1 MRLTYEAID
10 ETGKDVADEIEA
22 ISAADASETLAG
34 LGLTVTTITEARPA
48 RVRTNA
54 SHTVRGQPRRLK
66 NLSLL
71 ARQLAVLIRT
81 GTPLADALGAI
92 ARQLPEGPWRNVVS
106 DVHAQVEGGSTLSE
120 AMRRYPACFN
130 DICTSLVAA
139 GESSG
144 KLEALLD
151 RLALLTRQ
159 QLKVQRTLMSA
170 MIYPL
175 LLLVVGIVV
184 VAVMI
189 VFVLPRFSDLFET
202 LDAPLPPSTQF
213 LMMTA
218 EFLRGRWWMILIALA
233 AMVVATK
240 FTFSRP
246 AGRRGLDCALVRL
259 PGCGHV
265 VRSLLTARFA
275 RVLGVLLDSRV
286 PLLEALDLVRVS
298 TGNILYTDLI
308 GQAHEAVVRGE
319 SLSAVLATSP
329 LISPYVAEA
338 IRHGEQSGQISPV
351 LLEMAEFMDEENES
365 LVTTMA
371 RLAEPIMLMVLG
383 VIVAFI
389 AISIFLPLFDLT
401 SLAGGGL

>member
-1 MRLTYEAID
+1 MKLTYEAID

-22 ISAADASETLAG
+22 ISAADATETLRG
-34 LGLTVTTITEARPA
+34 LGLTVTTISEVRRARIA
-48 RVRTNA
+48 TDSA
-54 SHTVRGQPRRLK
+54 HTVRGQPRRLK
-66 NLSLL
+66 NLMLM

-106 DVHAQVEGGSTLSE
+106 DVHEQVEGGSTLSE

-144 KLEALLD
+144 RLEALLD
-151 RLALLTRQ
+151 RLAQLTRQ

-175 LLLVVGIVV
+175 LLMIVGLGVV
-184 VAVMI
+184 VAMV
-189 VFVLPRFSDLFET
+189 VFVLPRFSDLFAS
-202 LDAPLPPSTQF
+202 LDAPLPPSTAI
-213 LMMTA
+213 LMA
-218 EFLRGRWWMILIALA
+218 AADFLRGRWWMILIALVA
-233 AMVVATK
+233 VAIATK
-240 FTFSRP
+240 IAFSRP
-246 AGRRGLDCALVRL
+246 AGRRGLDRALVRM

-275 RVLGVLLDSRV
+275 RVLGVLLESRV
-286 PLLEALDLVRVS
+286 PLLEALELVRQS
-298 TGNILYTDLI
+298 TGNILYADLL
-308 GQAHEAVVRGE
+308 GRAQEAVVRGE
-319 SLSAVLATSP
+319 SLSAVLATST
-329 LISPYVAEA
+329 LISPYVSEA

-365 LVTTMA
+365 LVSTLA
-371 RLAEPIMLMVLG
+371 RLVEPIMLIVLG
-383 VIVAFI
+383 GIVGVI

-401 SLAGGGL
+401 SLAGGGV

>member
-1 MRLTYEAID
+1 MRLTYEAVD
-10 ETGKDVADEIEA
+10 ETGKDVTDEIEA
-22 ISAADASETLAG
+22 ISAADATETLAG
-34 LGLTVTTITEARPA
+34 LGLTVTTISEARRAPA
-48 RVRTNA
+48 ATNA
-54 SHTVRGQPRRLK
+54 SRTVRGQPRRLK
-66 NLSLL
+66 NLALL
-71 ARQLAVLIRT
+71 ARQLGVLIRT

-92 ARQLPEGPWRNVVS
+92 VRQLPDGPWRNVVS
-106 DVHAQVEGGSTLSE
+106 DVHAQVEGGSTLSD

-144 KLEALLD
+144 QLDVLLD
-151 RLALLTRQ
+151 RLSLLTRQ
-159 QLKVQRTLMSA
+159 QIKVQRTLMSA

-175 LLLVVGIVV
+175 LLMVVGIAV

-189 VFVLPRFSDLFET
+189 VFVLPRFSDLFAT
-202 LDAPLPPSTQF
+202 LDAPLPPSTEL
-213 LMMTA
+213 LMMAA
-218 EFLRGRWWMILIALA
+218 EFLRGRWWMILIALV
-233 AMVVATK
+233 AMAVATK
-240 FTFSRP
+240 FALSRP
-246 AGRRGLDCALVRL
+246 AGRRGLDRALVQL

-286 PLLEALDLVRVS
+286 PLLEALELVRVS
-298 TGNILYTDLI
+298 TGNVLYTDLL

-329 LISPYVAEA
+329 LISPYVSEA
-338 IRHGEQSGQISPV
+338 LRHGEQSGQMSPV

-365 LVTTMA
+365 LVSTMA
-371 RLAEPIMLMVLG
+371 RLVEPIMLLVLG
-383 VIVAFI
+383 GVVAMI

-401 SLAGGGL
+401 SLAGGGA

>member
-1 MRLTYEAID
+1 MRLTYEAVD

-22 ISAADASETLAG
+22 ISAADATETLAG
-34 LGLTVTTITEARPA
+34 LGLTVTTISETRRAPVA
-48 RVRTNA
+48 TNT

-66 NLSLL
+66 NLALM

-92 ARQLPEGPWRNVVS
+92 VRQLPDGPWRNVVS
-106 DVHAQVEGGSTLSE
+106 DVHAQVEGGSTLSD

-130 DICTSLVAA
+130 DISTSLVAA

-144 KLEALLD
+144 QLESLLD
-151 RLALLTRQ
+151 RLSLLTRQ

-175 LLLVVGIVV
+175 LLMGVGIVV

-189 VFVLPRFSDLFET
+189 VFVLPRFEDLFST
-202 LDAPLPPSTQF
+202 LDAPLPPSTEF
-213 LMMTA
+213 LMAVA
-218 EFLRGRWWMILIALA
+218 EFVRGRWWMIILALV
-233 AMVVATK
+233 AMAVATK
-240 FTFSRP
+240 FTLSRP

-286 PLLEALDLVRVS
+286 PLLEALELVRVS
-298 TGNILYTDLI
+298 TGNILYTDLL

-329 LISPYVAEA
+329 LISPYVSEA
-338 IRHGEQSGQISPV
+338 LRHGEQSGQMSPV

-365 LVTTMA
+365 LVSTMA
-371 RLAEPIMLMVLG
+371 RLVEPIMLLVLG
-383 VIVAFI
+383 GVVAMI

-401 SLAGGGL
+401 SLAGGGA

>member
-10 ETGKDVADEIEA
+10 ETGMDVADEIEA
-22 ISAADASETLAG
+22 LSTADATETLQG
-34 LGLTVTTITEARPA
+34 LGLTVTTISEVRRA
-48 RVRTNA
+48 RVATHSA
-54 SHTVRGQPRRLK
+54 HTVRGQARRLK
-66 NLSLL
+66 NLALL

-92 ARQLPEGPWRNVVS
+92 VRQLPDGPWRNVVA
-106 DVHAQVEGGSTLSE
+106 DVHTQVEGGGTLSE

-144 KLEALLD
+144 QLEALLD
-151 RLALLTRQ
+151 RLSLMTRQ
-159 QLKVQRTLMSA
+159 QLKVQRTLASA

-175 LLLVVGIVV
+175 LLLTVGIAV
-184 VAVMI
+184 VAVMV
-189 VFVLPRFSDLFET
+189 VFVLPRFADLFTT
-202 LDAPLPPSTQF
+202 LDAPLPPSTEL
-213 LMMTA
+213 LMVAA
-218 EFLRGRWWMILIALA
+218 EFLRGRWWMILIALVA
-233 AMVVATK
+233 AAVATK

-246 AGRRGLDCALVRL
+246 AGRRGLDRALVGL

-286 PLLEALDLVRVS
+286 PLLEALELVRRS
-298 TGNILYTDLI
+298 TGNSLYTDLL
-308 GQAHEAVVRGE
+308 GRAHEAVVRGE
-319 SLSAVLATSP
+319 SLSGVLATST
-329 LISPYVAEA
+329 LINPYVSEA

-365 LVTTMA
+365 LVSTMA
-371 RLAEPIMLMVLG
+371 RLVEPIMLLVLG
-383 VIVAFI
+383 VIVAGI

-401 SLAGGGL
+401 SLAGGGV